1 MRPVIPFALF
11 LILALKLSAQSPQS
25 ISYQAVLRSPAGQ
38 LLSDK
43 NVGVKVSI
51 LKGSASGTVVYA
63 ETHAASTNVNG
74 LLSLGIGSGTPVTG
88 SFTDIDWSQ
97 GPFFLK
103 TETDPNGG
111 TAYSITGSGQL
122 LSVPYSLFALEAANG
137 FSGDYNDLI
146 NKPVIDGSETKVM
159 AGPGISIT
167 GNGTTATPY
176 MVSGSP
182 QNRIV
187 ITNSQTWIVP
197 ANVNKI
203 RVELWGGSG
212 GGGGAGAYSYSLR
225 HGGDGGSGGYALKE
239 MTVAPAQPLT
249 VVIGSGGTQGSNAY
263 YWYGSWIGD
272 TNGSDGS
279 DSWVNDILKASGGKG
294 GKKGSFNS
302 QWVHGNA
309 GTDNI
314 GDITGYS
321 EFPNNNILDKMQG
334 IPRSYIHDRVLTS
347 RPGRGG
353 TVSGYSVGS
362 STSPGEGGCAIITFL
377 E

>member
-1 MRPVIPFALF
+1 MRSVISFSLF
-11 LILALKLSAQSPQS
+11 LILALNLTAQSPQS
-25 ISYQAVLRSPAGQ
+25 ISYQAVLRNPAGQ

-51 LKGSASGTVVYA
+51 LQGSASGNPVYA
-63 ETHAASTNVNG
+63 ETHTATTNPNG

-88 SFTDIDWSQ
+88 SFAGIDWSQ
-97 GPFFLK
+97 GPYFLK

-111 TAYSITGSGQL
+111 TAYSITGTGQL

-146 NKPVIDGSETKVM
+146 NKPVIDGSETKIL
-159 AGPGISIT
+159 AGPGVNLT

-176 MVSGSP
+176 VVSGSP
-182 QNRIV
+182 QNRV
-187 ITNSQTWIVP
+187 ILTNSQIWFVP
-197 ANVNKI
+197 ANVHKI
-203 RVELWGGSG
+203 RIDLWGGSG
-212 GGGGAGAYSYSLR
+212 GGGGAGTYSYSLR
-225 HGGDGGSGGYALKE
+225 HGGDGGSGGYAMKE
-239 MTVAPAQPLT
+239 MIVTPNQPITVA
-249 VVIGSGGTQGSNAY
+249 IGNYGFAGSNAY
-263 YWYGSWIGD
+263 YWYGSWVGD
-272 TNGSDGS
+272 THGSDGG
-279 DSWVNDILKASGGKG
+279 DSWVDTFMKAAGGKG
-294 GKKGSFNS
+294 GRKGSFNS
-302 QWVHGNA
+302 LNIHGSA

-314 GDITGYS
+314 GDVTGYS
-321 EFPNNNILDKMQG
+321 EFPNNNILDILQG

-362 STSPGEGGCAIITFL
+362 PTSPGEGGCAIITFL